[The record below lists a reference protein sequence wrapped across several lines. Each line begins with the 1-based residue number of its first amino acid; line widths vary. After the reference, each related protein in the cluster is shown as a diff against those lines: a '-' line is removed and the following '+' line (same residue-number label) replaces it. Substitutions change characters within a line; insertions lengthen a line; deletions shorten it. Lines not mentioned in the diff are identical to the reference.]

1 MKSPKSRQKQQSRT
15 PRPAIWRY
23 IVTILHRINTSHGWF
38 GGQIIGLQL
47 ACRAAARKTAF
58 LWFNKGGGPCTDAV
72 ANWKMNENWQVSR
85 ENQSDRIGF
94 QYGNAGE
101 MITWKWLRRVSDFSI
116 FWDNEL
122 VCPVG
127 LANRHGLRRETQLK
141 KKRQIAISI
150 PLIFI
155 SRAVKSAENLF
166 FLNQVFTST
175 WRWTHTYFW
184 GIAVYLDFSL
194 FFSQVLKMDWTHLE
208 KNTSVCFYLSWWSK
222 AELQRVSAR

>member
-141 KKRQIAISI
+141 KKGRLQFQFHWY
-150 PLIFI
+150 LL
-155 SRAVKSAENLF
+155 AEL
-166 FLNQVFTST
+166 LKVLKTC
-175 WRWTHTYFW
+175 
-184 GIAVYLDFSL
+184 
-194 FFSQVLKMDWTHLE
+194 FFSTRFLLPPEDEHIHISEGLL
-208 KNTSVCFYLSWWSK
+208 CI
-222 AELQRVSAR
+222 